1 MKLTERK
8 TISLPKTVNLDCKK
22 VSLFVV
28 LLLVLVSPENKH
40 FKEYTTSVLGK
51 ITLTIMSMGVIY
63 YNPLIG
69 IIAIIVLLKLTSLN
83 NINNKG
89 KEGFSIGGDSDK
101 KDNEEKTEDAPEHMR
116 DEWIKKHCSCRNM
129 YDKETGKLKPI
140 SEGGSLFKKEC
151 KRPNGPDTK
160 EKDFY
165 SNAELWTNVVDV
177 RNMGSAQ
184 SRKNADD
191 YLKKINK
198 GNKSYL
204 PMAGGFGGMT
214 LFYSDEMFANSKEMK
229 NNTYKNNPLG
239 QIDFKLEEG
248 NEVCNPCNLQT
259 CNNWELKKKTKNL
272 KKPKSVGSKSEDD
285 DSDESQVEVTADA
298 CNIM

>member
-28 LLLVLVSPENKH
+28 LLLLLVSPENKH

-101 KDNEEKTEDAPEHMR
+101 EGNEEKTEDAPEHMR
-116 DEWIKKHCSCRNM
+116 DEWIKKHCSCLNM

-140 SEGGSLFKKEC
+140 SEGGSLFKKE
-151 KRPNGPDTK
+151 
-160 EKDFY
+160 
-165 SNAELWTNVVDV
+165 
-177 RNMGSAQ
+177 
-184 SRKNADD
+184 
-191 YLKKINK
+191 
-198 GNKSYL
+198 
-204 PMAGGFGGMT
+204 
-214 LFYSDEMFANSKEMK
+214 
-229 NNTYKNNPLG
+229 
-239 QIDFKLEEG
+239 
-248 NEVCNPCNLQT
+248 
-259 CNNWELKKKTKNL
+259 
-272 KKPKSVGSKSEDD
+272 
-285 DSDESQVEVTADA
+285 
-298 CNIM
+298 

>member
-8 TISLPKTVNLDCKK
+8 NVLLPKNLDINCKKISLL
-22 VSLFVV
+22 VV
-28 LLLVLVSPENKH
+28 LLLLLVSPQNEH
-40 FKEYTTSVLGK
+40 FKEYTTSVLGR

-69 IIAIIVLLKLTSLN
+69 IVAIIVLLKLTSSNILN
-83 NINNKG
+83 KN
-89 KEGFSIGGDSDK
+89 KEGFAIGGK
-101 KDNEEKTEDAPEHMR
+101 EKGEGEKVEDAPEHMR

-140 SEGGSLFKKEC
+140 AEGGSLFKKEC
-151 KRPNGPDTK
+151 KRPKGPDTK

-177 RNMGSAQ
+177 RNMGTAQ

-204 PMAGGFGGMT
+204 PMAGGFGGLT
-214 LFYSDEMFANSKEMK
+214 LFYSDEMFANNKEMK
-229 NNTYKNNPLG
+229 NKTYTNNPLS

-259 CNNWELKKKTKNL
+259 CNNWELKKKTKNV
-272 KKPKSVGSKSEDD
+272 KKPSSVGSKTEDD
-285 DSDESQVEVTADA
+285 SEESQVEVSADS